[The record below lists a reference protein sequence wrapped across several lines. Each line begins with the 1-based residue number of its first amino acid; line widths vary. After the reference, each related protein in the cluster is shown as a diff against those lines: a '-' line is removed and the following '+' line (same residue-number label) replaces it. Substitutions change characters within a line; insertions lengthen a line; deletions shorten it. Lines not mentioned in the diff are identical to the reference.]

1 MRNYY
6 ILNLRNTNDISFS
19 KSGEFLLLA
28 LSDNSIYQMDFY
40 KLTEIKILNF
50 YGDIKEII
58 YVDEKILV
66 VKSIKNVVNLFV
78 KK

>member
-1 MRNYY
+1 
-6 ILNLRNTNDISFS
+6 
-19 KSGEFLLLA
+19 
-28 LSDNSIYQMDFY
+28 MDFY
-40 KLTEIKILNF
+40 KLTEMKIMNF